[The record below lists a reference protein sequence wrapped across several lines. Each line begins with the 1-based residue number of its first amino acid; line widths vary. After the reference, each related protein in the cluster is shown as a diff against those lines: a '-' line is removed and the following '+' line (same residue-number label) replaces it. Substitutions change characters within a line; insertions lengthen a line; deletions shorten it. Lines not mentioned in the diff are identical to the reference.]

1 MTLNFILLWLM
12 FPFQSSV
19 IALSGA
25 YSLVSS
31 NLQPENSDFS
41 VWYEEV

>member
-19 IALSGA
+19 TAVSGA
-25 YSLVSS
+25 YSFVNS
-31 NLQPENSDFS
+31 NLQPEKSDFS

>member
-1 MTLNFILLWLM
+1 MTLNFILFWLM

-31 NLQPENSDFS
+31 NLQPEKSDFS

>member
-1 MTLNFILLWLM
+1 MTLNFILLWLV

-19 IALSGA
+19 IAVSGA
-25 YSLVSS
+25 YSLVSN

>member
-1 MTLNFILLWLM
+1 MTLNFILLCLM

-19 IALSGA
+19 IAVSGA